1 MARHLCG
8 RAFYGRCMARVSLD
22 SPPIAGIVVELVSEV
37 AGTMLVSTGLL
48 AGVMRALSILRR
60 SPAEQV
66 ELLTAAGFAGGLAFG
81 TLILVLDLV
90 LG

>member
-1 MARHLCG
+1 MS
-8 RAFYGRCMARVSLD
+8 RVSLEA
-22 SPPIAGIVVELVSEV
+22 PPIAGMVVDLISGA

-48 AGVMRALSILRR
+48 AGVMRALAILKR

>member
-1 MARHLCG
+1 M
-8 RAFYGRCMARVSLD
+8 
-22 SPPIAGIVVELVSEV
+22 VVNLISGA

-48 AGVMRALSILRR
+48 AGVMRALAVLRR
-60 SPAEQV
+60 IPGERV
-66 ELLTAAGFAGGLAFG
+66 ELLTAAGFIAGLAFG